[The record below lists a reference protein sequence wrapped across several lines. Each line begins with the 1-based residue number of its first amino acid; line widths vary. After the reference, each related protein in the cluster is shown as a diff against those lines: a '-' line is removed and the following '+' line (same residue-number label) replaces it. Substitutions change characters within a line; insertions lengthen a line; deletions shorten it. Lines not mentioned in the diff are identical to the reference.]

1 MSNRWPVQSAKDRFS
16 EILAATLANGPQIV
30 TKRGVEPQCSFLSS
44 SGEVWNEWTR
54 LDLKEL
60 LLASEPR
67 TEHLIPPRP
76 QHPCR
81 TL

>member
-30 TKRGVEPQCSFLSS
+30 TKRGVETAVLLP
-44 SGEVWNEWTR
+44 NEQWRSLERMTR